1 MEPPNSEKMKN
12 TILAAVV
19 VLALSGFSLAAQ
31 DLDMLLDKIEPD
43 TTPNFAYGTFK
54 GTTIINGQSVEIPG
68 PNDLR
73 FLVSHRF
80 GAVNTGLYNFFGLD
94 QGTTRLGFEYGIKDA
109 VSLAI
114 GRSTYEK
121 TYDAG
126 IKVKLLRQQTGKRN
140 IPLTMTLYLAG
151 FAETTKWL
159 DTERDNL
166 FSSRLSY
173 ISQVLIACKFTKK
186 LSLQISPAWV
196 HINLVPA
203 IADQNNVFSTGF
215 GGRYKLT
222 PKFSIN
228 GEYYYILPGKTADD
242 YANSL
247 SVGVDIETGGHVFQL
262 HFTNSRLMFAPGYI
276 ARTEGKWSDGDIFI
290 GFNIFRNFTL
300 GKKGVDKY

>member
-1 MEPPNSEKMKN
+1 MKKLILT
-12 TILAAVV
+12 TIAV
-19 VLALSGFSLAAQ
+19 LTLSGFSLYAQ
-31 DLDMLLDKIEPD
+31 NLDRMLDNIDPD
-43 TTPNFAYGTFK
+43 TTPNFTYGTFK

-68 PNDLR
+68 HNDLR

-94 QGTTRLGFEYGIKDA
+94 QGTTRLGFEYGIKDI
-109 VSLAI
+109 VSFSI

-121 TYDAG
+121 TYDLG
-126 IKVKLLRQQTGKRN
+126 IKVKVLRQQTGLRN
-140 IPLTMTLYLAG
+140 IPMTMTLYFAG
-151 FAETTKWL
+151 FAETTKWQ
-159 DTERDNL
+159 DPERDNL

-173 ISQVLIACKFTKK
+173 ISQVLMARKFTKN

-196 HINLVPA
+196 HVNLVPSLS
-203 IADQNNVFSTGF
+203 DQNNIFSVGL
-215 GGRYKLT
+215 GGRYKLA

-228 GEYYYILPGKTADD
+228 GEYYYLLPGETADD

-247 SVGVDIETGGHVFQL
+247 SFGVDIETGGHVFQL

-276 ARTEGKWSDGDIFI
+276 ARTDGKWREGDIFI

-300 GKKGVDKY
+300 GKKSINKY